1 MMAGLVKQM
10 HTKFIEVLS
19 VSSRRKYVHMVV
31 LSIANA
37 MLELFG
43 VSILLYTILAIFE
56 PSFIENFWFTGY
68 LQKTF
73 RIAENQ
79 VLIFY
84 LTSFLLVLYVFKNI
98 LLIQM
103 NK

>member
-79 VLIFY
+79 VLIF
-84 LTSFLLVLYVFKNI
+84 LF
-98 LLIQM
+98 
-103 NK
+103 NKFSACIICF